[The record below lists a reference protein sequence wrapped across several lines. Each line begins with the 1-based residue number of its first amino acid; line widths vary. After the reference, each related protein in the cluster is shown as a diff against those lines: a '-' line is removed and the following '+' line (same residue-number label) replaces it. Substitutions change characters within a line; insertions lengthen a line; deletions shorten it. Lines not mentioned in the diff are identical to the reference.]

1 MSLESAALINEERQL
16 LTALEQ
22 PNRRWIKAPSIQS
35 PNPAATF
42 ESYEYA
48 VSAKGAPEA
57 LACLRLFIESTR
69 LNERN
74 GWSVSALPSWSG
86 TTDIRRFCTVSG
98 SVYELFFVWL
108 YRDDGSFS
116 SWGLRVPQNFQD
128 RIKGTTGLD
137 LSSSDKG
144 DLIIEGD
151 TVEKLREFVMLPGN
165 VDVLRHVAEMRAR
178 SRRHAWH
185 NPHLAALFPNS
196 DDDSLAETP
205 IDTDQQREID
215 RIYVDRTVRTRR
227 HQARLRRMAF
237 RHYPPKCHYCGLD
250 VVEVLDTAHLTA
262 DRLGGAAS
270 VDNVRILCAN
280 HHRAF
285 DAGLLAWSDDSD
297 QFFASSESSVV

>member
-108 YRDDGSFS
+108 YRDDGS
-116 SWGLRVPQNFQD
+116 
-128 RIKGTTGLD
+128 
-137 LSSSDKG
+137 
-144 DLIIEGD
+144 
-151 TVEKLREFVMLPGN
+151 
-165 VDVLRHVAEMRAR
+165 
-178 SRRHAWH
+178 
-185 NPHLAALFPNS
+185 
-196 DDDSLAETP
+196 SLLGVCGYHRTS
-205 IDTDQQREID
+205 
-215 RIYVDRTVRTRR
+215 RTVSRAQLAWTSAHPTR
-227 HQARLRRMAF
+227 ATSSLKEIRLRNFVNSSCCQEM
-237 RHYPPKCHYCGLD
+237 
-250 VVEVLDTAHLTA
+250 LTCYA
-262 DRLGGAAS
+262 T
-270 VDNVRILCAN
+270 
-280 HHRAF
+280 
-285 DAGLLAWSDDSD
+285 LLK
-297 QFFASSESSVV
+297 